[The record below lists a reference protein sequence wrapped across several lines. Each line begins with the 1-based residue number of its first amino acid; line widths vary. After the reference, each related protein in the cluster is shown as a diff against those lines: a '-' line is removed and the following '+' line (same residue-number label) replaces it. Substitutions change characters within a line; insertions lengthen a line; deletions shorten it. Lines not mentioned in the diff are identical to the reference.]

1 MKTYLI
7 SYDLDKPGQN
17 YQALIG
23 RLTAL
28 GAFRVLMSQ
37 WALKSDRTSVQ
48 VRDDLKMCI
57 DANDRLLVTLV
68 TDWAS
73 YNIISSDKFKQV
85 AA

>member
-1 MKTYLI
+1 MKTYMV

-17 YQALIG
+17 YTRLIG
-23 RLTAL
+23 RLEAL

-37 WALKSDRTSVQ
+37 WAFKSFATTAQ
-48 VRDDLKMCI
+48 VRDDLMKCI
-57 DANDRLLVTLV
+57 DSNDRLLVTLV

-73 YNIISSDKFKQV
+73 FNIMGGDKFKQI